1 MSIIKLLTLC
11 SLSVF
16 AALARADAD
25 FEAPPSEPVRAIPG
39 ADQAA
44 GEYLHIVDPV
54 QSDGLMHH
62 FVIDSRYG
70 TFAAYGPHALSVRVS
85 EITALNTLAHTSK
98 TEIVINS
105 LLRAGARDAPAV
117 AKLATR
123 PISSVLGVP
132 QGIAH
137 LLGGY
142 VAEAMEIKESIDR
155 AKSEDHESKDHAAGS
170 GQARAADHGASSGLT
185 ADARN
190 YAAKYLGVTQAERRW
205 YQKLAVDPYTDNQML
220 RHAVHE
226 VAKLDAAAGFGLKF
240 VSLPRVP
247 YGEQLNRAMDAIYR
261 ESPATLRERRRS
273 ELESYG
279 LSDDEIDR
287 FEHTLLLNPTRQNAL
302 AEIARSL
309 AGVSGRAELMR
320 HAMTVTS
327 EEEIEVFVRSAAL
340 LPALHRAQPLSKI
353 LAGLRIPAA
362 ETTDGRQLIAAGVD
376 AVSWTSEVAGYEKAL
391 REALGSAV
399 HRDLWIEGTVTA
411 RAQAELIQRGWVV
424 HEHAAA
430 GTMHKAT

>member
-1 MSIIKLLTLC
+1 MSKIKLLTLC
-11 SLSVF
+11 SLAVF

-25 FEAPPSEPVRAIPG
+25 FEAPPSESVRAIPT
-39 ADQAA
+39 AEQAA
-44 GEYLHIVDPV
+44 GEYFNIVDPV

-62 FVIDSRYG
+62 FVIASRYG

-85 EITALNTLAHTSK
+85 EIAALNTLAHTSK
-98 TEIVINS
+98 TDIVITS
-105 LLRAGARDAPAV
+105 LLRAGARDAPAM
-117 AKLATR
+117 AKLATH
-123 PISSVLGVP
+123 PLASVFGVP
-132 QGIAH
+132 KGIEH

-142 VAEAMEIKESIDR
+142 VAGALEIKESIDR
-155 AKSEDHESKDHAAGS
+155 VKSEVHESRDHAAGS
-170 GQARAADHGASSGLT
+170 GQTRAADHGASNGLT
-185 ADARN
+185 ANAGR
-190 YAAKYLGVTQAERRW
+190 YAAKYFGVTQAERRW

-226 VAKLDAAAGFGLKF
+226 VAKLDAAASFGLKF

-247 YGEQLNRAMDAIYR
+247 YGAQLDRAMDAIYK

-279 LSDDEIDR
+279 LSAGEIDQ
-287 FEHTLLLNPTRQNAL
+287 FEHTLILNPTRQNAL

-309 AGVSGRAELMR
+309 AGVAGRAELIR

-327 EEEIEVFVRSAAL
+327 EEEIEVFMRSAAL

-391 REALGSAV
+391 REALGGAV

-411 RAQAELIQRGWVV
+411 RAQAELTQRGWVV

-430 GTMHKAT
+430 LSMPKTT

>member
-1 MSIIKLLTLC
+1 MYKIKMLTLC

-25 FEAPPSEPVRAIPG
+25 FESPPPEPVHAILS

-44 GEYLHIVDPV
+44 GEYFHVVDPV
-54 QSDGLMHH
+54 QSDGLMHQ

-70 TFAAYGPHALSVRVS
+70 TFAAYGPHALSVRLG
-85 EITALNTLAHTSK
+85 EIAALNTLAHTSK
-98 TEIVINS
+98 TEVVINS
-105 LLRAGARDAPAV
+105 LLRGGARDAPA
-117 AKLATR
+117 LATLATH
-123 PISSVLGVP
+123 PIGSAFGLP
-132 QGIAH
+132 KGIAH

-142 VAEAMEIKESIDR
+142 VAEGMEIKESIDR
-155 AKSEDHESKDHAAGS
+155 GKSKGHDSTDRAAGS
-170 GQARAADHGASSGLT
+170 GRADSGL
-185 ADARN
+185 AAEAQH
-190 YAAKYLGVTQAERRW
+190 YAARYFGVTQAERVW
-205 YQKLAVDPYTDNQML
+205 YRKLAVDPYTDNQVL

-226 VAKLDAAAGFGLKF
+226 VAKLDAASGFGLKF
-240 VSLPRVP
+240 VSMPRVP
-247 YGEQLNRAMDAIYR
+247 YGAELDRAMDAIYK
-261 ESPATLRERRRS
+261 EDPATLRKQRRS

-279 LSDDEIDR
+279 MSADEIDQ
-287 FEHTLLLNPTRQNAL
+287 FEHTLLLSPTRQNAL

-340 LPALHRAQPLSKI
+340 LPALHQARPLAKI

-362 ETTDGRQLIAAGVD
+362 ETADGGQLIAAGVD

-391 REALGSAV
+391 HEALGGAV

-411 RAQAELIQRGWVV
+411 RARAQLEQRGWVV
-424 HEHAAA
+424 HEHGAAA
-430 GTMHKAT
+430 AETTHKPT